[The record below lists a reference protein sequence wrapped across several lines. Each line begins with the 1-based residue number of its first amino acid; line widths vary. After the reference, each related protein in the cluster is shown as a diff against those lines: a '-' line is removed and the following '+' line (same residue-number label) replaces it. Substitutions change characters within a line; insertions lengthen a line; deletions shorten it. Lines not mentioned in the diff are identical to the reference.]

1 MGWSLQHD
9 LGRRLAYGDAW
20 ALLTMIADDPS
31 TWTGCGMGGLDYP
44 ASLPDIAVMAAL
56 GGKDWPMPF
65 KKTTPN
71 RAESSEEER
80 REAARLMTPIFPQPT

>member
-31 TWTGCGMGGLDYP
+31 TWTGSGMGGLDYP

-56 GGKDWPMPF
+56 GGNDWPMPF
-65 KKTTPN
+65 RKTNTAHP
-71 RAESSEEER
+71 EPSEEER

>member
-31 TWTGCGMGGLDYP
+31 TWTGSGMGGLDYP

-56 GGKDWPMPF
+56 CGKDWPMPF

>member
-9 LGRRLAYGDAW
+9 LGSRLAYGDAW
-20 ALLTMIADDPS
+20 ALLSMIADDPS
-31 TWTGCGMGGLDYP
+31 TWTGSGMGGLDYP

>member
-31 TWTGCGMGGLDYP
+31 TWTGSGMGGLDYP